1 MTALP
6 GRFLELAL
14 VSADPVGAW
23 QQYQKLGFE
32 PATTGDIWTHPYGVV
47 ACHGF
52 AIGFHGAGEEPL
64 SLVFVRQDV
73 AGLHRELAALGVPV
87 EHARLGSDAFNE
99 LTLREPGGVPLR
111 VLEARTY
118 SPPAVVPD
126 ITTLGLLDALSLPCR
141 DLDEAAAFWRMLGFE
156 CLDGAPPF
164 DGLRLQ
170 GAPLAC
176 HPRRACAEPLL
187 LFHRADADVDA
198 AVATAGLARAR
209 ALPALA
215 GTSHQLLR
223 AADEPALLVIE

>member
-1 MTALP
+1 MTPLP

-14 VSADPVGAW
+14 VSADPGAAW
-23 QQYQKLGFE
+23 QQYQGLGFE
-32 PATTGDIWTHPYGVV
+32 PATTGDIWTHAYGVV

-52 AIGFHGAGEEPL
+52 AIGVHAVGDEPL

-73 AGLHRELAALGVPV
+73 AGLHRELQSLGVPV
-87 EHARLGSDAFNE
+87 EQARLGSDVFNE

-111 VLEARTY
+111 VLEARTF
-118 SPPAVVPD
+118 SPPAAVPEL
-126 ITTLGLLDALSLPCR
+126 TTLGLLDALSLPCH
-141 DLDEAAAFWRMLGFE
+141 DLDEAAAFWRALGFE

-187 LFHRADADVDA
+187 LFHRAEADLDA
-198 AVATAGLARAR
+198 AVATAGLGRAR

-215 GTSHQLLR
+215 GTAHQLLR
-223 AADEPALLVIE
+223 AADAPALLVIG